1 MRRMALRACTAVR
14 IVSLEQLRTRK
25 GQQMAFAEVEDRIM
39 RVEAVLFPTA
49 WARLADVISVGGL
62 AIVQAAVQQGDE
74 DFKLIVDDLVPL
86 DAADP
91 ALADGVQRLRRQAR
105 ARSARAGARAAPAGR
120 AAAGAAPAAAPARRA
135 GAAHRRRP
143 PCRLRRR
150 GFARGAAPST
160 RRACGSAGVHQDRGG
175 SGASRRAGAPQGA
188 ASGAF
193 RPAGHRALL

>member
-1 MRRMALRACTAVR
+1 
-14 IVSLEQLRTRK
+14 
-25 GQQMAFAEVEDRIM
+25 MAFAEVEDRIM

-62 AIVQAAVQQGDE
+62 AVVQAAVEQGDE

-91 ALADGVQRLRRQAR
+91 ALADGVERLRRQAR
-105 ARSARAGARAAPAGR
+105 ARSARAGAAAPVAPAG
-120 AAAGAAPAAAPARRA
+120 AAAGAPPPPLRLA
-135 GAAHRRRP
+135 GRGTSRRP

-160 RRACGSAGVHQDRGG
+160 RRACRSAGVHKIAADR
-175 SGASRRAGAPQGA
+175 RHPA
-188 ASGAF
+188 ALERLKALLAEHSAA
-193 RPAGHRALL
+193 AGHRALL